1 MEIITI
7 EIGVIF
13 LYNIGQIVFSK
24 CGRDKGMAFIIV
36 DIDENFLYIADGK
49 LRKLSKPK
57 KKKFKHIQAVNKID
71 PEIQKKIENGL
82 YLKDSDIRTA
92 LKDHIKDHEKNDIE
106 KAGS

>member
-1 MEIITI
+1 M
-7 EIGVIF
+7 
-13 LYNIGQIVFSK
+13 YNIGQIVFSK
-24 CGRDKGMAFIIV
+24 CGRDKGMAFMIV

-92 LKDHIKDHEKNDIE
+92 LKDYIKEDAKEAD
-106 KAGS
+106 S